1 MLLCLTAV
9 LAAALTGFLT
19 YTLDWSLLMILAG
32 FAVSFCYIGLLV
44 FSGKGGRLLCS
55 LSVAAPVIAY
65 GASVF
70 HLIPGG
76 TQGIWSFLL
85 ICLVANV
92 ALILLAFLFLV
103 IVCARVDMNEPQAEH
118 DDPFYRKVMNLYIE
132 ALMHLAL
139 VKFTVKG
146 LEKTPKEGRFLLV
159 CNHLENPDPAL
170 LLHAFKDSQLA
181 FISKKENTTMPIVN
195 KFMHKILCQYI
206 DREDDRQGLRV
217 ILKCIQLLKNDE
229 VSIGVFPEGWTSDDG
244 RIRHFRP
251 GVFKIAQKANV
262 PIVVCTL
269 QNTQHIIPNM
279 KKLKSTPVELHL
291 VDVIP
296 AEELKGVTTTQ
307 IADRVY
313 EMMIADLGEDFRAI
327 DTETP

>member
-1 MLLCLTAV
+1 MTLCLSAV
-9 LAAALTGFLT
+9 LAAALTGFLA
-19 YTLDWSLLMILAG
+19 YTPNWSLLMVFGGFLVCFGFCSFSIFCGKSGRLFRWVLLGGQLLGLLAG
-32 FAVSFCYIGLLV
+32 LIL
-44 FSGKGGRLLCS
+44 KS
-55 LSVAAPVIAY
+55 LWTYVWVTLAAE
-65 GASVF
+65 
-70 HLIPGG
+70 
-76 TQGIWSFLL
+76 
-85 ICLVANV
+85 V
-92 ALILLAFLFLV
+92 ALALLAFLFLV
-103 IVCARVDMNEPQAEH
+103 IVCGRVDLNEPQAEH
-118 DDPFYRKVMNLYIE
+118 DDPFYRKVMYLYIE
-132 ALMHLAL
+132 ALIHLVL

-146 LEKTPKEGRFLLV
+146 LEKTPREGRFLLV
-159 CNHLENPDPAL
+159 CNHLEIPDPGL

-181 FISKKENTTMPIVN
+181 FISKKENMEMPIVN
-195 KFMHKILCQYI
+195 KFLHKTLCQNI

-229 VSIGVFPEGWTSDDG
+229 VSIGVFPEGWTSTDG

-269 QNTQHIIPNM
+269 QNSQHIIPNI
-279 KKLKSTPVELHL
+279 KKLRPTSVELHL

-307 IADRVY
+307 ISDRVY

-327 DTETP
+327 ETENP

>member
-1 MLLCLTAV
+1 MTLCLSAV
-9 LAAALTGFLT
+9 LAAVLTAFLAWD
-19 YTLDWSLLMILAG
+19 LGWSLLMILAG
-32 FAVSFCYIGLLV
+32 FAVSFCCFGLLL
-44 FSGKGGRLLCS
+44 FSGKGGRLLCG
-55 LSVAAPVIAY
+55 LSIASPIIAY
-65 GASVF
+65 GAVAF
-70 HLIPGG
+70 GLIPRG
-76 TQGIWSFLL
+76 TQGVLYFLL
-85 ICLVANV
+85 TCLAVNV

-103 IVCARVDMNEPQAEH
+103 IVCARVDLNEPQAEH

-132 ALMHLAL
+132 ALMHLVL
-139 VKFTVKG
+139 VKLTVKG

-159 CNHLENPDPAL
+159 CNHLEIPDPGL

-181 FISKKENTTMPIVN
+181 FISKKENVTLPIIN

-217 ILKCIQLLKNDE
+217 ILKCIQLIKNDE

-244 RIRHFRP
+244 RVRHFRP
-251 GVFKIAQKANV
+251 GAFKIAQKANV

-269 QNTQHIIPNM
+269 QNTQHIIPNI

-291 VDVIP
+291 VGVIP
-296 AEELKGVTTTQ
+296 AEELKGVTTAQ
-307 IADRVY
+307 ISDRVY

>member
-1 MLLCLTAV
+1 MTLFLSAV
-9 LAAALTGFLT
+9 LAAVLTAFLAWD
-19 YTLDWSLLMILAG
+19 LGWSLLMCFGGFLVCFGFWGFSIFCGKSGRLFRWVLLGGQLLGLLAG
-32 FAVSFCYIGLLV
+32 ATL
-44 FSGKGGRLLCS
+44 KS
-55 LSVAAPVIAY
+55 LWTYVWVTLTAEVVLA
-65 GASVF
+65 
-70 HLIPGG
+70 
-76 TQGIWSFLL
+76 
-85 ICLVANV
+85 
-92 ALILLAFLFLV
+92 LLAFLFLI
-103 IVCARVDMNEPQAEH
+103 IVCARVDLNEPQAEH
-118 DDPFYRKVMNLYIE
+118 DDPFYRKVMYLYIE
-132 ALMHLAL
+132 ALIHLVL

-159 CNHLENPDPAL
+159 CNHLEIPDPGL

-181 FISKKENTTMPIVN
+181 FISKKENMEMPIIN
-195 KFMHKILCQYI
+195 KFLHKTLCQSI

-229 VSIGVFPEGWTSDDG
+229 VSIGVFPEGWTSKDG

-269 QNTQHIIPNM
+269 QNSQHIIPNI
-279 KKLKSTPVELHL
+279 KKLKPTAVELHL

-296 AEELKGVTTTQ
+296 AEELKGVTTAQ
-307 IADRVY
+307 ISDRVY

-327 DTETP
+327 ETEKS